1 MAIVKSAN
9 YTTPKTILIAPEVA
23 VAFPVIVSNA
33 GVSADEN
40 GRKIIKAGSA
50 IGGSTNVL
58 MNRQTALAKV
68 ADATAQGLLLHDV
81 DVTNGNGNGT
91 ILIAGYVDV
100 NKIAEDALPA
110 EEVQTALSRIVF
122 MKGE

>member
-100 NKIAEDALPA
+100 NKIAEDAIPA

>member
-81 DVTNGNGNGT
+81 DVTDGNGNGT

-100 NKIAEDALPA
+100 NKIAEDAIPA

>member
-81 DVTNGNGNGT
+81 DVTDGNGNGT

-100 NKIAEDALPA
+100 NKIAKDTIPA

>member
-1 MAIVKSAN
+1 MAIVKSVN

>member
-81 DVTNGNGNGT
+81 DVTDGNGNGT

-100 NKIAEDALPA
+100 NKIAEDTIPA